1 MAWKNNAC
9 AKCGKTLGCMVYS
22 IEVDGKEAS
31 GCRACAIVYRAM
43 RRKTIEDK
51 VLQLTAWW

>member
-22 IEVDGKEAS
+22 LGKGVI
-31 GCRACAIVYRAM
+31 GCRACAIVYRAE
-43 RRKTIEDK
+43 RLKTTEDTA
-51 VLQLTAWW
+51 LQLTAWW